1 MEVPA
6 MASTGQLVG
15 APSDVKNLIET
26 IMWPLSVLSKVTNW
40 EAAKNFHIALS
51 ELVKSDAFLKAVS
64 ELIDLF
70 KKNPNAISQTPQFVA
85 EVPQSFMGSAVFG
98 DIARW
103 CGDNGQLLSA
113 IPSWMMML
121 FSMIDWKKVLELLTQ
136 FFDKSPAPTPTPTPL
151 PPPAIDP
158 VLPPV

>member
-1 MEVPA
+1 MEVSA

-15 APSDVKNLIET
+15 APSDVKNIIET

-40 EAAKNFHIALS
+40 EAAKNFHIALG

-64 ELIDLF
+64 ELIDLL

-85 EVPQSFMGSAVFG
+85 EVPQSFMGSAVFN
-98 DIARW
+98 DIFRW
-103 CGDNGQLLSA
+103 CADNNQLVSA
-113 IPSWMMML
+113 IPSWLMMI

-136 FFDKSPAPTPTPTPL
+136 WFDKTPPAPL
-151 PPPAIDP
+151 PPPATEP